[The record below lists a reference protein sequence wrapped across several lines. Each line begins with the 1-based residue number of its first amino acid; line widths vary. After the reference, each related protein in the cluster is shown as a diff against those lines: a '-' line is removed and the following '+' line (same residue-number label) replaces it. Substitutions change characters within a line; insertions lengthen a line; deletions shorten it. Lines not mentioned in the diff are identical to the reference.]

1 MRRKLVTSLV
11 FLIGATAAAS
21 AHHGWGSYDS
31 AKKFTIEAS
40 VEMIAWQNPHAHVML
55 KYQDA
60 TWEITLAPISRMQ
73 NRGLSE
79 DMLKTGTVITAEGY
93 PSTRREHEMRAERI
107 TVDGKVFEM
116 R

>member
-1 MRRKLVTSLV
+1 MRTRLITALA
-11 FLIGATAAAS
+11 FLIAATAAAS

-31 AKKFTIEAS
+31 AKKFTIEAPI
-40 VEMIAWQNPHAHVML
+40 EMIAWQNPHAHVML
-55 KYQDA
+55 KYQNA

-73 NRGLSE
+73 RRGLAE
-79 DMLKTGTVITAEGY
+79 EMMRPGTVIKAEGY

-107 TVDGKVFEM
+107 TVGGKVYEM

>member
-1 MRRKLVTSLV
+1 MRAKLVTSLV

-31 AKKFTIEAS
+31 AKKFTIEAPI
-40 VEMIAWQNPHAHVML
+40 EMIAWQNPHAHVML
-55 KYQDA
+55 KYQDV

-79 DMLKTGTVITAEGY
+79 EMLKAGTVITAEGY

-107 TVDGKVFEM
+107 TVAGKVFEM